1 MPIDSCWRKLI
12 PEQLKNAP
20 DYPGIYE
27 LADIL
32 QDIVY
37 IGYTESLSQTMQIIF
52 EKRDP
57 DFNIAAFFRFQ
68 TTNDPQNE
76 FQKLL
81 NEYQTKYNKLPVIN
95 QKKLQTGA

>member
-1 MPIDSCWRKLI
+1 MPIDSGWRKLI

-57 DFNIAAFFRFQ
+57 NFNIAAFFRFQ

-76 FQKLL
+76 CQKLL

>member
-1 MPIDSCWRKLI
+1 MAIDSGWRKLI

-20 DYPGIYE
+20 DYPGIFE

-37 IGYTESLSQTMQIIF
+37 IGYTESLSQTMQIIY

-57 DFNIAAFFRFQ
+57 DFNIVNFFRFQ
-68 TTNDPQNE
+68 TTNEPQNE
-76 FQKLL
+76 YQKLL
-81 NEYQTKYNKLPVIN
+81 TEYRIKYNKLPVIN
-95 QKKLQTGA
+95 QKKMQIDA

>member
-1 MPIDSCWRKLI
+1 MPIDSGWRKLI

-32 QDIVY
+32 QEIVY
-37 IGYTESLSQTMQIIF
+37 IGYTESLAQTMQIIF

-57 DFNIAAFFRFQ
+57 DFNIATFFRFQ

-76 FQKLL
+76 YQKLL

-95 QKKLQTGA
+95 QKKIQTGA